1 MGELVQGRVA
11 SFFRHECNEVGM
23 DGKKKGAGIAEESP
37 NLKVGALIYATV
49 VAAFPFW
56 VREDADTLRDCAY
69 RIQRSLCEEVN

>member
-1 MGELVQGRVA
+1 
-11 SFFRHECNEVGM
+11 M
-23 DGKKKGAGIAEESP
+23 DGKKKAGIAEESP

-69 RIQRSLCEEVN
+69 RIQRNLWEKVI

>member
-1 MGELVQGRVA
+1 
-11 SFFRHECNEVGM
+11 M
-23 DGKKKGAGIAEESP
+23 DGKKKAGIAEESP

-69 RIQRSLCEEVN
+69 RIQRSLWEEVI